1 MIFLKYIHYFFNIHL
16 FLIHLKHFIS
26 MQYGCG
32 IRLSSIYH
40 SFKVP
45 DDRSSIWRPYFYSL
59 VYTLLSGLVVFYL
72 KKYFRWCEFNT
83 VVPTV
88 AYFTHESWKKLSTD
102 FITDLIKNNI
112 IQNKINNNSMSLIYS
127 NETINKTYIL
137 THSIGRLSMKPFGKG
152 FRLVINA
159 NYHLLSL
166 KNLINQTELNSNI
179 QYSIQ
184 PSLSLN
190 QRLKLNNGLFEF
202 LRKLK
207 IELPGIY
214 APSLLSTKSAFK
226 TLLSFRS
233 LVYSIG
239 FRRFWIAKLDILDFF
254 NQIIHSKLVEV
265 FSDTLNE
272 VNNYMYPTPN
282 IHFLVRELEWFLKES
297 IISIDGKLY
306 SFIKGIPQGSC
317 ISSNLANIYLAHLD
331 RQLHRTQT
339 ILWSPHKFLQNDVF
353 KTTDIHLNKCSTILR
368 YLDDYLC
375 ISTSK
380 IELQNL
386 IKRINT
392 SLNSHGLLLNEQKL
406 QTNLYDS
413 NVPIKWLGIEVHS
426 SLAITLPKNNSPPRF
441 CRFSG
446 QSLSANDCMRR
457 LCKFRL
463 HCPTWRFTF
472 HKIIYNTNIRQNVF
486 ICKNANIRKTDYLLQ
501 INANRLGNKIA
512 DIVWIS
518 LKTSPEKDRLLLPSV
533 SRRLAKVICRCIS
546 VNIGFNRY
554 WLYHLTVNSFIKR
567 LLPHKGELKWLIN
580 WMHQFN
586 HLNKKNVFLF
596 YNKKK
601 TITICKH
608 DQMSREK
615 AKSNEHS
622 EEQKY
627 QYAVFAQMESLSEKL
642 KLLNYEKKFCKRR
655 HQKPITRHYF
665 AIPTNPGE
673 QFHCFT
679 TLAAWLISQA
689 NCKIDQPQEYD
700 DPNATISTIL
710 DAVRTLGYVVEFP
723 PLKLKS
729 GCGEYCINVLN
740 MLADASLQVQNIKL
754 LPPEYPEDEVEE
766 SGVQDGES
774 SQTDEE
780 TEEWVGSSIGSRF
793 KYSLSDCDR
802 LGNCEEQSDDDDD
815 EEVVD
820 LKGINLKP
828 NQSHK
833 TDLTEKQTE
842 LKPAGKIDEKRPNNR
857 AVLECSTD
865 PADWKLEVERIL
877 PQLRVNVHSDVK
889 DWRTHLDQMKQL
901 IMEIETTFQDAK
913 SQLIRLHDDLNSDVD
928 KINNREKYMN
938 NQVEPLL
945 AQYRTVQDNLND
957 INAKYREAS
966 GGITTRSRT
975 LSEISEELGRVKTE
989 MDEKGLSMTDSSSV
1003 VRIKQ
1008 AIQRLKSE
1016 ITTMDIRTGVLEH
1029 ILLRTHLRV
1038 REDSQKPFTKM
1049 MESSNGNGAF
1059 VF

>member
-1 MIFLKYIHYFFNIHL
+1 MNLEK
-16 FLIHLKHFIS
+16 
-26 MQYGCG
+26 
-32 IRLSSIYH
+32 IRMFQQVLS
-40 SFKVP
+40 
-45 DDRSSIWRPYFYSL
+45 
-59 VYTLLSGLVVFYL
+59 
-72 KKYFRWCEFNT
+72 
-83 VVPTV
+83 
-88 AYFTHESWKKLSTD
+88 
-102 FITDLIKNNI
+102 
-112 IQNKINNNSMSLIYS
+112 
-127 NETINKTYIL
+127 
-137 THSIGRLSMKPFGKG
+137 
-152 FRLVINA
+152 
-159 NYHLLSL
+159 
-166 KNLINQTELNSNI
+166 
-179 QYSIQ
+179 
-184 PSLSLN
+184 
-190 QRLKLNNGLFEF
+190 
-202 LRKLK
+202 
-207 IELPGIY
+207 
-214 APSLLSTKSAFK
+214 
-226 TLLSFRS
+226 
-233 LVYSIG
+233 
-239 FRRFWIAKLDILDFF
+239 
-254 NQIIHSKLVEV
+254 
-265 FSDTLNE
+265 
-272 VNNYMYPTPN
+272 
-282 IHFLVRELEWFLKES
+282 
-297 IISIDGKLY
+297 
-306 SFIKGIPQGSC
+306 
-317 ISSNLANIYLAHLD
+317 
-331 RQLHRTQT
+331 
-339 ILWSPHKFLQNDVF
+339 
-353 KTTDIHLNKCSTILR
+353 
-368 YLDDYLC
+368 
-375 ISTSK
+375 
-380 IELQNL
+380 
-386 IKRINT
+386 
-392 SLNSHGLLLNEQKL
+392 
-406 QTNLYDS
+406 
-413 NVPIKWLGIEVHS
+413 
-426 SLAITLPKNNSPPRF
+426 
-441 CRFSG
+441 
-446 QSLSANDCMRR
+446 
-457 LCKFRL
+457 
-463 HCPTWRFTF
+463 
-472 HKIIYNTNIRQNVF
+472 
-486 ICKNANIRKTDYLLQ
+486 
-501 INANRLGNKIA
+501 
-512 DIVWIS
+512 
-518 LKTSPEKDRLLLPSV
+518 
-533 SRRLAKVICRCIS
+533 
-546 VNIGFNRY
+546 
-554 WLYHLTVNSFIKR
+554 
-567 LLPHKGELKWLIN
+567 
-580 WMHQFN
+580 
-586 HLNKKNVFLF
+586 
-596 YNKKK
+596 
-601 TITICKH
+601 
-608 DQMSREK
+608 MSREK

-679 TLAAWLISQA
+679 TLAAWLISQT
-689 NCKIDQPQEYD
+689 NCKVDQPQEYD

-975 LSEISEELGRVKTE
+975 LSEISEELERVKTE